1 MFFYDFL
8 NNPRINW
15 RRIFGL
21 FFKQVY
27 TIIQKKSAD
36 EDSTQKGFLI
46 LDDSLME
53 KTGKTIELIGKVF
66 DYSTHAYRLGM
77 KTLTLGYSDGKSFLP
92 MDFSIHNEPGNTGKR
107 GLKEKDLKNQFTKQ
121 RDAKSP
127 GYRRESEVSQDK
139 ISTSLQMINRCL
151 NKWLKVDYVLVDT
164 WFVCERFI
172 TGVKDIDKK
181 LNVIGMMKSNRMVV
195 IHEKTYKA
203 NSVPEVKRKNIHYS
217 SKLKCHYIRLEMTC
231 KGIEM
236 TGYWVRMK
244 GQNTW
249 NLLIS
254 TDKKLTFLKAMK
266 NYQIRWSIEVFF
278 RDCKQNLGLQNC
290 QSKDLDAHIATISIV
305 FMNYLVLAL
314 KKRFEDYETLGI
326 LFRCVK
332 EMILQQTIIQKIW
345 IVILKLFGSVLGN
358 FGIQWELFIRELIA
372 NQSEKHLNLYSL

>member
-1 MFFYDFL
+1 
-8 NNPRINW
+8 
-15 RRIFGL
+15 
-21 FFKQVY
+21 
-27 TIIQKKSAD
+27 
-36 EDSTQKGFLI
+36 
-46 LDDSLME
+46 
-53 KTGKTIELIGKVF
+53 
-66 DYSTHAYRLGM
+66 
-77 KTLTLGYSDGKSFLP
+77 
-92 MDFSIHNEPGNTGKR
+92 
-107 GLKEKDLKNQFTKQ
+107 
-121 RDAKSP
+121 
-127 GYRRESEVSQDK
+127 
-139 ISTSLQMINRCL
+139 MINRCL